1 MRIPNYFTF
10 FLDDFPF
17 LASIQTK
24 IAAPKK
30 VVHNCGGTI
39 VSTWHILTAAH
50 CFDKV
55 SDPEVIFVL
64 LGQSYNI
71 VYYDQIESNKY
82 LYKAE
87 KIIIHEG
94 YINNH
99 GIRINDIAIVKLVRE
114 IQVSKVIK
122 VAELPKQHFKAKG
135 KIC

>member
-1 MRIPNYFTF
+1 M
-10 FLDDFPF
+10 
-17 LASIQTK
+17 ASIQTK
-24 IAAPKK
+24 IAAPKFE

-71 VYYDQIESNKY
+71 VYYDLIESNKY

-87 KIIIHEG
+87 KIIIHKG
-94 YINNH
+94 YVDNH

-114 IQVSKVIK
+114 IQVSKVVK
-122 VAELPKQHFKAKG
+122 VAELPKQNFRPNG
-135 KIC
+135 KF